1 MISLGFVFAA
11 ITELAVLLF
20 IKQQKGTKYRAI
32 STESCYELN
41 ENSNSQH
48 GGAERETDN
57 VQEVLKLKMA
67 SQRNQDTEV
76 IHRSQIS
83 NRFYALHIYTRI
95 DLCVLIF
102 FNFSYALFN
111 VIYWICLFR

>member
-1 MISLGFVFAA
+1 M
-11 ITELAVLLF
+11 TELAVLLF

-32 STESCYELN
+32 STENCYELN

-111 VIYWICLFR
+111 VIYWICVFR